1 MEVNSLDRVLL
12 IINEHVIEG
21 TTRLQKYGFLMKQ
34 NYNKELEDFDFY
46 NDWKALYYGPYS
58 EQLTKD
64 IESGVEQRLISKYK
78 SVTLNEYDTQKIT
91 LTIKGRHRLRQIS
104 EQYKKIINDV
114 YEMSTNLQKKPLRII
129 LRDVYLSYP
138 NYTGKSKIKDEV
150 LG

>member
-1 MEVNSLDRVLL
+1 MEVNNLDRVLL
-12 IINEHVIEG
+12 IINEHIIEG
-21 TTRLQKYGFLMKQ
+21 ATRLQKYGFLMKQ
-34 NYNKELEDFDFY
+34 NYDKELKDFDFY
-46 NDWKALYYGPYS
+46 NDWKAHYYGPYS

-64 IESGVEQRLISKYK
+64 IENGIEQRLISKYK
-78 SVTLNEYDTQKIT
+78 SVTLNEHDAQKFT

-129 LRDVYLSYP
+129 LRDVYISYP
-138 NYTGKSKIKDEV
+138 NYTGKSEIKDEV